1 MEIKFRITKTTLKKN
16 KVEELTVTDFKA
28 YEVTLSRHCDS
39 SVQIDKKVK
48 GTEQKVQKQRDVDN

>member
-28 YEVTLSRHCDS
+28 YEATLSRHCDS
-39 SVQIDKKVK
+39 SVKIDKKIK
-48 GTEQKVQKQRDVDN
+48 GTE